1 MWEESNGQARR
12 GAARVTMPPS
22 GPWPP
27 SPPGPGQQPSSW
39 GPQPPWG
46 PPKQGGNRGKWVLG
60 GIALVVVIG
69 LTVVATLLV
78 TRDGSGSGE
87 PTASV
92 PPSTSA
98 HTSDIASA
106 DDRGPVGIITEDPT
120 CAAWG
125 PINDT
130 LSLIQREG
138 WDARDPSLPRAAWT
152 DQQRNQHHAVAA
164 AMLSAADQTVQLAK
178 RTPHRVMRELY
189 AQSIAYWRAYAKS
202 VDTYEPSD
210 NHLAL
215 TANSVSASLVWIC
228 SAIDYGAAAARSPL
242 VVPSAPPNRVA
253 AVDNITAPNRA
264 ITAPAPSPFCSDWN
278 GMVVD
283 FSEQIKDWNDGTDPN
298 LASIDWPAEQRALFL
313 EVVPLFQKNAEE
325 TQQLGLQSGIPV
337 ISDFAALSAQYRRA
351 YVQAIPSYGPAD
363 TYLNNAASQLLSAV
377 QQACLA
383 AEG

>member
-1 MWEESNGQARR
+1 M
-12 GAARVTMPPS
+12 TTPPP

-27 SPPGPGQQPSSW
+27 PPPGPGQQPPSW
-39 GPQPPWG
+39 GSQPPWG
-46 PPKQGGNRGKWVLG
+46 PPPQRGGNRAKWILG

-78 TRDGSGSGE
+78 TRDVSSDNA
-87 PTASV
+87 PTASA

-98 HTSDIASA
+98 GPSDIASV

-125 PINDT
+125 PVNDT
-130 LSLIQREG
+130 LSLVQRDG
-138 WDARDPSLPRAAWT
+138 WDERDPFLPRAAWT
-152 DQQRNQHHAVAA
+152 DEQRNQYHAVAV

-178 RTPHRVMRELY
+178 RTPHRVMSELY
-189 AQSIAYWRAYAKS
+189 AQSIAYWRAYAESIDK
-202 VDTYEPSD
+202 YEPSD
-210 NHLAL
+210 DHLAL
-215 TANSVSASLVWIC
+215 AANSVSASLVWIC

-253 AVDNITAPNRA
+253 AVDNITAPNQA

-278 GMVVD
+278 SMVVD
-283 FSEQIKDWNDGTDPN
+283 FSEQIKDWNARTDPN
-298 LASIDWPAEQRALFL
+298 LAGVDWPAEQRALFL

-325 TQQLGLQSGIPV
+325 TQQLGLQSGIPEV
-337 ISDFAALSAQYRRA
+337 SDFAALSAQYRRA
-351 YVQAIPSYGPAD
+351 YIQAVPTYGPAD
-363 TYLNNAASQLLSAV
+363 TYLNNAASQLLSVV

-383 AEG
+383 AGG